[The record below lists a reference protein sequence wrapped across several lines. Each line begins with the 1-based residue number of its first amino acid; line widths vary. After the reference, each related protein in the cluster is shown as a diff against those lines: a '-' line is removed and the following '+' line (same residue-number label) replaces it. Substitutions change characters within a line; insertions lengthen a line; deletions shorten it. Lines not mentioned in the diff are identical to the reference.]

1 MKYLG
6 KSLILIITQC
16 LVSQFAYGQYL
27 VVSNGVITSS
37 FSNKNN
43 LPILGSKVTSYFGQV
58 GVEYGNS
65 KWFSFASQLG
75 YLNIGGQ
82 EENNGISQPDYQVIR
97 ERKKYLQVN
106 TSFRP
111 YLKFASTR
119 VFVGAGPTV
128 DFALGENSFKSKLYN
143 DYFYN
148 RVRLG
153 SKFEAGASEDIKKFR
168 FGVVGA
174 YLVDITPTAKSE
186 FLSLHNN
193 AFTVLLTTGY
203 RFR

>member
-6 KSLILIITQC
+6 KLLILILIQC

-27 VVSNGVITSS
+27 VVGNGLVTSS

-43 LPILGSKVTSYFGQV
+43 LPLLGSKVTGYFGQV

-65 KWFSFASQLG
+65 KWFTFASQIA
-75 YLNIGGQ
+75 YLNIGGH
-82 EENNGISQPDYQVIR
+82 EENDGISQADYQVIT
-97 ERKKYLQVN
+97 ERKSYLQVN

-119 VFVGAGPTV
+119 VFIGAGPTI
-128 DFALGENSFKSKLYN
+128 DFSLGDKSFNSKLYN
-143 DYFYN
+143 SYIYN

-153 SKFEAGASEDIKKFR
+153 SKFEAGVSEDIKKFR

-174 YLVDITPTAKSE
+174 YLVDITTTAKSE